1 MQERDF
7 PSRVTGPWDFAP
19 LMRELS
25 ALFNSVMTV
34 SFRDQFTGVGGGK
47 NWCSGKVAGDE
58 RNTVQEKFASE
69 KRLYADGMT
78 GHDKCLS
85 ILEQTPAILADLLS
99 GASSGDLQWQ
109 PSPERWSIG
118 MVVAQLADVEVK
130 GFRGRFEAMATRQE
144 PFLASYDQGAL
155 FRSGGSFDAHA
166 ELEKFR
172 DLRADNLRWMR
183 GVPADA
189 YTRTGKH
196 EEFGT
201 ISFEQLLNEF
211 AFHDLGHIRQI
222 MELYRSHAFYPNMGS
237 FQSTTGSIHDGKTV

>member
-1 MQERDF
+1 MNEI
-7 PSRVTGPWDFAP
+7 
-19 LMRELS
+19 
-25 ALFNSVMTV
+25 
-34 SFRDQFTGVGGGK
+34 QFKKILHRG
-47 NWCSGKVAGDE
+47 
-58 RNTVQEKFASE
+58 

-85 ILEQTPAILADLLS
+85 VLEQTPSILGSLLS
-99 GASSGDLQWQ
+99 GMPEDDLQWQ
-109 PSPERWSIG
+109 PSPERWSIS
-118 MVVAQLADVEVK
+118 MVLAHLADVEVK
-130 GFRGRFEAMATRQE
+130 GFRSRFEAMAGQDE
-144 PFLASYDQGAL
+144 PFLASYDPGAL
-155 FRSGGSFDAHA
+155 FDARRNRPGGLFYVSAR
-166 ELEKFR
+166 ELAKFR
-172 DLRADNLRWMR
+172 DLRADNLRWIR

-237 FQSTTGSIHDGKTV
+237 FQSIYRINP